1 MASTN
6 LPVQLTSFIGRK
18 REIADLS
25 QLLASVH
32 LVTLVGAGGC
42 GKTRLALRVAA
53 ELADQHIQ
61 SVCWV
66 DLARLADS
74 TLVPQVVAKAL
85 NVIELSGTPLMDT
98 LLDSLCDGQT
108 LLVLDNCEHLLAACA
123 QLVEALAG
131 CPNLIILATSREP
144 LGVSGETLYPVLP
157 LALPAADL
165 PVDEIKQ
172 VDSVRLFVER
182 AQSILPNFSLTPD
195 NAESVS
201 TICRDLDGIPLAI
214 ELASARVNVLGVKQ
228 IQERLD
234 RRFDLLVSTTRADER
249 HRTLRAAIDWSYDLL
264 SSSERCLLQRLTLFT
279 AGFALSTAESACA
292 WGEIRRE
299 DILDLLSPLVGK
311 SLVVAETLQG
321 SEARYRLLETIRQ
334 YAQEKLKASGEWV
347 SAHDHYL
354 ACFLR
359 LTEEVAPKLR
369 EQYQQLWLN
378 WLETENDNIRVA
390 LAWALEQQRVEAG
403 LRIATALYSFWQTRA
418 YLREG
423 HTWLERFL
431 SQADDRVPL
440 AVRASAL
447 TFSSFL
453 AEHLGDAVA
462 AMARGQ
468 EAVAL
473 CEAAGEEGKP
483 LLPFA
488 LAGVASGAKAAGDY
502 QTMYT
507 IGERLV
513 KVYREL
519 GDLSSLGVVIMIQGE
534 TATALGKYKTAQ
546 LLLEE
551 SLTLA
556 RAAGDTFRIA
566 ATLNDLGELARCER
580 HFAQAHAAYEES
592 LSLWRELGSVR
603 EAPVTLHNLAY
614 VFLYQGDVE
623 RAHALFRESLEA
635 QRAQNS
641 REGVLKDLLGFAAL
655 ASTTGLAP
663 ESARLY
669 AAAVANSGGNSAILW
684 PPEKIEYEHY
694 SGLARAKLSEAE
706 FEAEQA
712 RGRALSMEQAIEY
725 ALNLPLPIPLP
736 SQAGTAAAQELTE
749 RERKVVALIARGR
762 SNGEIAGELV
772 LSKRTV
778 EKHIANILSKLELTN
793 RAQIVRWAIEN
804 GLTDAAP

>member
-1 MASTN
+1 
-6 LPVQLTSFIGRK
+6 
-18 REIADLS
+18 
-25 QLLASVH
+25 
-32 LVTLVGAGGC
+32 
-42 GKTRLALRVAA
+42 
-53 ELADQHIQ
+53 
-61 SVCWV
+61 
-66 DLARLADS
+66 
-74 TLVPQVVAKAL
+74 
-85 NVIELSGTPLMDT
+85 
-98 LLDSLCDGQT
+98 
-108 LLVLDNCEHLLAACA
+108 
-123 QLVEALAG
+123 
-131 CPNLIILATSREP
+131 
-144 LGVSGETLYPVLP
+144 
-157 LALPAADL
+157 
-165 PVDEIKQ
+165 
-172 VDSVRLFVER
+172 
-182 AQSILPNFSLTPD
+182 
-195 NAESVS
+195 
-201 TICRDLDGIPLAI
+201 
-214 ELASARVNVLGVKQ
+214 
-228 IQERLD
+228 
-234 RRFDLLVSTTRADER
+234 
-249 HRTLRAAIDWSYDLL
+249 
-264 SSSERCLLQRLTLFT
+264 
-279 AGFALSTAESACA
+279 
-292 WGEIRRE
+292 
-299 DILDLLSPLVGK
+299 
-311 SLVVAETLQG
+311 
-321 SEARYRLLETIRQ
+321 
-334 YAQEKLKASGEWV
+334 
-347 SAHDHYL
+347 
-354 ACFLR
+354 
-359 LTEEVAPKLR
+359 
-369 EQYQQLWLN
+369 
-378 WLETENDNIRVA
+378 
-390 LAWALEQQRVEAG
+390 
-403 LRIATALYSFWQTRA
+403 
-418 YLREG
+418 
-423 HTWLERFL
+423 
-431 SQADDRVPL
+431 
-440 AVRASAL
+440 
-447 TFSSFL
+447 
-453 AEHLGDAVA
+453 
-462 AMARGQ
+462 
-468 EAVAL
+468 
-473 CEAAGEEGKP
+473 
-483 LLPFA
+483 
-488 LAGVASGAKAAGDY
+488 
-502 QTMYT
+502 
-507 IGERLV
+507 
-513 KVYREL
+513 
-519 GDLSSLGVVIMIQGE
+519 MIQGE